1 MVDWTPEILYLSV
14 FEMNARATA
23 NPYQVHRHLWRAF
36 PGRRESMRPFLFHVT
51 REGRPIRVVMQS
63 TLPPD
68 PVADRDFRL
77 SHRRA
82 FNLDLPEGAVF
93 AFRITA
99 NPTRRESA
107 TQRRRSLEEDADRV
121 AWLRRQL
128 EPAAELPRVAVREAW
143 RMHFEKGGR
152 PGVVDAV
159 LMTGTLQVRDT
170 AELVKKIAE
179 GVGPAKAF
187 GCGLLLLHHESSNPP
202 G

>member
-1 MVDWTPEILYLSV
+1 MLDWTPETLYLSV

-36 PGRRESMRPFLFHVT
+36 PGRREEMRPFLFHVT
-51 REGRPIRVVMQS
+51 REGQPIRVVMQS

-77 SHRRA
+77 SDRKAYHL
-82 FNLDLPEGAVF
+82 NLPEGAVF
-93 AFRITA
+93 AFRITT

-107 TQRRRSLEEDADRV
+107 TQRRLSLEEDSDRV

-128 EPAAELPRVAVREAW
+128 EPAADLPLVAVREAW
-143 RMHFEKGGR
+143 RMRFEKGGR

-170 AELVKKIAE
+170 AALAKKIAE

-187 GCGLLLLHHESSNPP
+187 GCGLLLLHPASLNPP